1 MLYLHPCCEQL
12 VTYTVASFIYIQ
24 TLNSVLFRAKM
35 ACTKMEE
42 LRQLQYTMSWL
53 STLGGA
59 FSALGEGQ
67 ERCVSINYNFIYTRA
82 FWKVVNCCVLC
93 RKRGDRHLV
102 CCCAFLSSV
111 SILESPFEVRN
122 YLAQKVFLSRQFAIT
137 SSGIVSS

>member
-1 MLYLHPCCEQL
+1 
-12 VTYTVASFIYIQ
+12 
-24 TLNSVLFRAKM
+24 M

-67 ERCVSINYNFIYTRA
+67 ERCVSINFNFIYTRA

-93 RKRGDRHLV
+93 GREETD
-102 CCCAFLSSV
+102 
-111 SILESPFEVRN
+111 ILFVAAPFS
-122 YLAQKVFLSRQFAIT
+122 AP
-137 SSGIVSS
+137 